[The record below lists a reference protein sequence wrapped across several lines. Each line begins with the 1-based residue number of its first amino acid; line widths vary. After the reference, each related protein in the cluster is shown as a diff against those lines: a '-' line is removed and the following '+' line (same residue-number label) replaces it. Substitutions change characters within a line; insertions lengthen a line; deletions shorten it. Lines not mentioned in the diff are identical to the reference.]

1 MLNNKDQTLVE
12 YVSIIAIISTVII
25 GMLFYG
31 WKEVW
36 MKTKNKE
43 RTLAIVKPDGMVYLD
58 EIIEA
63 IYNEGFTI
71 KDFYLKY
78 LDKEILKE
86 HYAHLI
92 NKPFFPELVDYMT
105 SDKVAILLLEGDNI
119 VERFRKLIG
128 PTDSKIAGSETLRG
142 KYGTDKSINAIHGSS
157 SKEEAVIEIER
168 FFKDRRN

>member
-1 MLNNKDQTLVE
+1 
-12 YVSIIAIISTVII
+12 
-25 GMLFYG
+25 
-31 WKEVW
+31 

-128 PTDSKIAGSETLRG
+128 PTDSRIAGPETIRG
-142 KYGTDKSINAIHGSS
+142 KYGTDKSTNVIHGSG